1 VTPPVLFALAESCHG
16 LKACDG
22 TTAVDNKDRR
32 ASFKTIDE
40 GAETVFSLSDAG
52 FFHPAR
58 IAESIGLF
66 KSHCFAAM
74 LTRWFG
80 CRQQV
85 ELASYDERLIAGA
98 QTLHISLHGV

>member
-40 GAETVFSLSDAG
+40 GAETVFSLGDAG
-52 FFHPAR
+52 FFHH
-58 IAESIGLF
+58 GL
-66 KSHCFAAM
+66 
-74 LTRWFG
+74 
-80 CRQQV
+80 
-85 ELASYDERLIAGA
+85 E
-98 QTLHISLHGV
+98 